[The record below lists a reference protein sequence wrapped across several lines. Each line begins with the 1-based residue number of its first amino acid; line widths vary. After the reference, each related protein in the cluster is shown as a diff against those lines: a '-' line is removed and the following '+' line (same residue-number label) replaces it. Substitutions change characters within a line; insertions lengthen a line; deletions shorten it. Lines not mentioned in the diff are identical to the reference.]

1 MLYYYIYYVLKGVFH
16 VMRFAVLNDGLI
28 GYELAVPVYNDNGM
42 IYLNSGVTLTQK
54 FIDLIKRLGL
64 NTVYIND
71 SNNDITLQE
80 VIDSSVKL
88 RLSKSLKNEFEKVK
102 KNQAVNEF
110 GINNVIA
117 EILENINLSEN
128 AFLFNNVSLNDE
140 LTKLSI
146 HSIDV
151 AVLSIIVGV
160 NMKYDG
166 KKLYNLAAGAL
177 LHDIGKLLTDKK
189 ELHPEVGYQYIKN
202 YMQLPPTSVISILQ
216 HHEHYNGTGYPN
228 KLANDK
234 IYEYSKIVSLCNTY
248 ANLQISN
255 KMLPHQAIEYITA
268 NTPVIFDPNIYSHFI
283 NSIYCYPNG
292 LSVKLSNGSKGV
304 VVMQNKQSPTRPVI
318 LVNSNNT
325 ITHIDLLDKNFLTLF
340 IEEVI
345 F

>member
-1 MLYYYIYYVLKGVFH
+1 
-16 VMRFAVLNDGLI
+16 MRFAVLNDGLI

-42 IYLNSGVTLTQK
+42 IYLNSGVTLNEK
-54 FIDLIKRLGL
+54 FINLIKRLGL

-88 RLSKSLKNEFEKVK
+88 RLSKSLKGEFEKIK
-102 KNQAVNEF
+102 KNQAIDEF
-110 GINNVIA
+110 GINQIIK

-128 AFLFNNVSLNDE
+128 AFLYNNVGLNDE
-140 LTKLSI
+140 LTKLAI
-146 HSIDV
+146 HSIDT

-160 NMKYDG
+160 SMKYDG
-166 KKLYNLAAGAL
+166 KKLYNLATGAL

-189 ELHPEVGYQYIKN
+189 EHHPEVGYQYIKTH
-202 YMQLPPTSVISILQ
+202 MQLPPTSVISILQ

-228 KLANDK
+228 KLVNDK
-234 IYEYSKIVSLCNTY
+234 IYEYSKIVSICNTY
-248 ANLQISN
+248 ANLQTSN
-255 KMLPHQAIEYITA
+255 KLLPHQAIEYIA
-268 NTPVIFDPNIYSHFI
+268 AQTPAVFAPDIYSHFI

-292 LSVKLSNGSKGV
+292 LSVKLSNGYKGV
-304 VVMQNKQSPTRPVI
+304 IVMQNKQSPTRPVI
-318 LVNSNNT
+318 LVNSGDAT
-325 ITHIDLLDKNFLTLF
+325 IHIDLLDKNFLTLF